1 VLQQAI
7 KLFDRIPD
15 LDKGKM
21 WSLLRLTQHKRTIS
35 RNGFRYF
42 DLTVPPH
49 IFYKLCQS

>member
-21 WSLLRLTQHKRTIS
+21 WSLLRLTQHKRTILLLM
-35 RNGFRYF
+35 N
-42 DLTVPPH
+42 
-49 IFYKLCQS
+49 IFHLSQRI

>member
-21 WSLLRLTQHKRTIS
+21 WLRLI
-35 RNGFRYF
+35 
-42 DLTVPPH
+42 LT
-49 IFYKLCQS
+49 